1 MKLGDTQYTD
11 RGPLLN
17 SSIIAAYVPDH
28 PHEGGEI
35 RHAVVLP
42 WSEGFRVMVST
53 TLVWGIPSHGE
64 YYPGLRNSDSW

>member
-1 MKLGDTQYTD
+1 MIIIQANNRLCGLEGKRNMKLGDTQYTD

-53 TLVWGIPSHGE
+53 TLV
-64 YYPGLRNSDSW
+64 